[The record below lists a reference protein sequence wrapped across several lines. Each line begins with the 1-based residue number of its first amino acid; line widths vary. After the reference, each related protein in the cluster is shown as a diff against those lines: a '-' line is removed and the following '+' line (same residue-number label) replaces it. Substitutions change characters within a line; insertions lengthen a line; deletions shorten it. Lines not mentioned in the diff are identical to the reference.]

1 MSGTGPGGAG
11 HTPGGPPGHA
21 RRRRW
26 STALAGA
33 VAFGLASGAWT
44 VLPADAQA
52 EPDPEPVYVVGE
64 RDADELPGG
73 AQPTGDVATDPATG
87 ETYVL
92 DEESGTVEAR
102 DRDGDTTAVYDLG
115 AAGITDPAAL
125 AVARSADTTDDP
137 GETSLFVADSEGGIT
152 ELALAPLVAAAVTPQ
167 PSVLVQTIDTSLFV
181 PPMPDAS
188 GITWLP
194 AAGAFIVSDSE
205 VEEVTGAGYQ
215 GVNLWR
221 VRPDGTATPDGTTY
235 PAFSAEPTGVGHDP
249 ATGSLLVSDDNADR
263 VTFVR
268 PGADGLY
275 GTADDTRSFFST
287 MFNSDPDPEDVA
299 YDPVSGDV
307 FVVDG
312 VSMEVYRVNRG
323 GDGLFGTADDTVSS
337 FDVEVHGARDPEG
350 IAYDP
355 DRDTLWIV
363 DQRSKS
369 AYELAKT
376 GELVRIVDIRPTNS
390 VAISGIEIAPGS
402 VRPDRRTMWLT
413 DRGLDNN
420 PFPDENDGKIYE
432 LSFDTG
438 SNTPPVVNTVSI
450 TPTAP
455 GTNTVLTA
463 TATGSDPDGDP
474 FVFRYQWRRNG
485 VAIPGQ
491 TAQTLDLALAGNG
504 DKGDN
509 ISVRVV
515 GFDGIAEG
523 AAKTSGQVT
532 VVDSPPV
539 FAQDL
544 PDRTD
549 AEYTAVSFPATAI
562 DPDGD
567 PITYGATGLP
577 AGVTINT
584 STGVVGGTIGAG
596 ASAGSPYD
604 VTVTAVAASAAAAPD
619 TFRWTVTPGT
629 PPTSSTTTSSTTT
642 PPSSTTTTTAP
653 PPPPA
658 RSGYWMVDG
667 AGKVYRFGNVPFL
680 GNAPSTGV
688 TDIEPTADGNGYWIV
703 TSRGQVYAFG
713 TARPFGNADPSRLA
727 PGEIVVSMTATR
739 DGKGYWLFT
748 NRGRALTFGN
758 ARWYGDLSRLTLVG
772 PVVASIATAT
782 GNGYY
787 MVGSDGGV
795 FAFGD
800 ARFYGSMGG
809 KPLVGPIVGL
819 VPDGD
824 GVGYWLV
831 ASDGG
836 VFAFQAP
843 FRGSMG
849 GIPLNRPVIGLLRY
863 GNGYL
868 MVASDGGIFVFSDK
882 PFAGSLGSNP
892 PSRPIVNAA
901 AV

>member
-1 MSGTGPGGAG
+1 MSGAGSGGAG
-11 HTPGGPPGHA
+11 HAPGGPPGHA

-33 VAFGLASGAWT
+33 LALGLVSGAWS

-52 EPDPEPVYVVGE
+52 EPDPQPAYVVGE
-64 RDADELPGG
+64 READELPDG
-73 AQPTGDVATDPATG
+73 AQPTGDADTDPTTG

-102 DRDGDTTAVYDLG
+102 DAGGETTAVYDLE

-125 AVARSADTTDDP
+125 AVAPSADATDDP
-137 GETSLFVADSEGGIT
+137 GETSLFVADSEGAVT
-152 ELALAPLVAAAVTPQ
+152 ELALEPMAAAALTPQ

-194 AAGAFIVSDSE
+194 GAGAFIVSDSE
-205 VEEVTGAGYQ
+205 VEEITGAGYHD
-215 GVNLWR
+215 VNLWR
-221 VRPDGTATPDGTTY
+221 VLPNGTATPDGTTY

-249 ATGSLLVSDDNADR
+249 GSGAVLVSDDNADT
-263 VTFVR
+263 VTFVL
-268 PGADGLY
+268 PGADGRY
-275 GTADDTRSFFST
+275 GTGDDVRDDFDVSF
-287 MFNSDPDPEDVA
+287 NADPDPEDVA
-299 YDPVSGDV
+299 YDTATGDV

-312 VSMEVYRVNRG
+312 VSMEVYRVARG
-323 GDGLFGTADDTVSS
+323 PDGDFGTADDVVTG

-350 IAYDP
+350 IAYDAA
-355 DRDTLWIV
+355 RDTLWIV
-363 DQRSKS
+363 DQRSHA

-376 GELVRIVDIRPTNS
+376 GELVGIVDIRSTNS

-420 PFPDENDGKIYE
+420 PVPTENDGKIYE
-432 LSFDTG
+432 LSFETSD
-438 SNTPPVVNTVSI
+438 NLPPVVDTVTI
-450 TPTAP
+450 DPPAP
-455 GTNTVLTA
+455 GTTTVLTA

-474 FVFRYQWRRNG
+474 FVFRYQWRRNSI
-485 VAIPGQ
+485 AIPGQ
-491 TAQTLDLALAGNG
+491 TGPTLDLAVAGNG
-504 DKGDN
+504 DKGDT

-523 AAKTSGQVT
+523 APKTSGQVT

-544 PDRTD
+544 GDRADT
-549 AEYTAVSFPATAI
+549 EYAAVSFPATAV

-567 PITYGATGLP
+567 PVTYGATGLP
-577 AGVTINT
+577 PGVTID
-584 STGVVGGTIGAG
+584 TGTGTVSGTVAAG
-596 ASAGSPYD
+596 ASGGSPYD
-604 VTVTAVAASAAAAPD
+604 VTVTATAASAAAVPD

-629 PPTSSTTTSSTTT
+629 PPSST
-642 PPSSTTTTTAP
+642 TTTTTAP

-713 TARPFGNADPSRLA
+713 TARWFGNADPSRLA
-727 PGEIVVSMTATR
+727 PGEIVASMTATR

-892 PSRPIVNAA
+892 PPRPIVNAA